1 MKCLIVGHVVRDIIK
16 RGTHVEERLGGGAYY
31 SALALSKFCEV
42 EILTSFS
49 DLPGE
54 WIERLC
60 SIGKL
65 RIVPSQETT
74 TYELNYTDS
83 NTRTLR
89 LLARASPIKSLP
101 KKNYDVVL
109 LNPVA
114 NEIPEE
120 LVSEALKRGR
130 LVSADLQG
138 FIRSPELGSVKFLR
152 REGSFLRGIHVLHS
166 DFSEFK
172 HVELEPGDVDVLL
185 LSNGPKPGK
194 AYHCSIP
201 YRFLPVPV
209 STEETTG
216 AGDVFLGS
224 FTGFYRRNA
233 FVEALKRAVAFTSLF
248 LKDRSMGFDM
258 EDVEELAERVR
269 VEAING

>member
-16 RGTHVEERLGGGAYY
+16 RGPHVEERLGGGAYY
-31 SALALSKFCEV
+31 SALALSKFCDV

-49 DLPGE
+49 DLPEE

-60 SIGKL
+60 SLGKL

-74 TYELNYTDS
+74 TYELNYIDS

-89 LLARASPIKSLP
+89 LLARASPIKGIP
-101 KKNYDVVL
+101 MKGYDVVL

-120 LVSEALKRGR
+120 LVSEALKRGK

-138 FIRSPELGSVKFLR
+138 FIRSSELGMVKFLE
-152 REGSFLRGIHVLHS
+152 REGSFLKGIHVLHS
-166 DFSEFK
+166 DVSEFK
-172 HVELEPGDVDVLL
+172 YVELEPSDVEVLL
-185 LSNGPKPGK
+185 LSNGPNTGK
-194 AYHCSIP
+194 AYHRSSP
-201 YRFLPVPV
+201 YQFLPIPV
-209 STEETTG
+209 NTGETTG

-224 FTGFYRRNA
+224 FTGFYLRNT
-233 FVEALKRAVAFTSLF
+233 FVESLKRAVAFTTLF
-248 LKDRSMGFDM
+248 LMDRDMEFEM